1 MITRDAVQG
10 FLDGLKATGTDMSN
24 VDSVVELWLK
34 NHPTYPQDEEALRKV
49 LSDLGS
55 YRK

>member
-10 FLDGLKATGTDMSN
+10 FLDGLKATGFAGEPKDA
-24 VDSVVELWLK
+24 VELWLK
-34 NHPTYPQDEEALRKV
+34 SHPTYPSSEEAVQKILT
-49 LSDLGS
+49 DLGS